1 MGELFSSDEGADDDT
16 LNEQVGRAME
26 SVPPASVMRPSSPF
40 DPRPGA
46 TSESS
51 AARDHS
57 AFLSQ
62 LSHDL
67 RTPLNAIIGFTEL
80 LQDGHLDPS
89 SPDYEVALASVARNG
104 RLLLALVDELL
115 TRTEQHVRAG
125 QGDPTA
131 LDEEP
136 PE

>member
-1 MGELFSSDEGADDDT
+1 MGELFRSGDGADDDDV
-16 LNEQVGRAME
+16 NEQVGRPTE

-40 DPRPGA
+40 DPRSSA

-80 LQDGHLDPS
+80 LQDGHVDPS
-89 SPDYEVALASVARNG
+89 SLDYKEIVASVARNG

-125 QGDPTA
+125 QGDPA
-131 LDEEP
+131 PPGEEP
-136 PE
+136 PG